1 MKIEPFTISVSSEVL
16 DDLQRRLV
24 NYRWPMDFDNDL
36 WQYGTNGDYL
46 KELVD
51 YWIKDYDWRLQ
62 EEHINSFSHFRTE
75 IDEMPI
81 HFIHERG
88 KGPSPIPIILNHGW
102 PWTFW
107 DFHKVI
113 EPLTDP
119 ASHGGDPADAF
130 DVIVPSLPGFGFSS
144 PLTTS
149 GINYWRT
156 ADMWVTLMREV
167 LGYDKF
173 AVQGGDWGSLIG
185 AQLGHKYAQHLI
197 GLHLG
202 IMVPLDLFE
211 NGTPDQSE
219 FAEDEL
225 HKFETNTNFF
235 IQEDG
240 YFKIQATKPQTV
252 TYGLNDSPVGL
263 CAWILEKRYT
273 WGDCNGDVESRF
285 SKDELIT
292 VIMLYWITESFGT
305 SARYY
310 YEAAHHLWKPS
321 HDRQPV
327 VEAPTG
333 IAYFP
338 KEVIH
343 MPKAWAERYYN
354 LQHWT
359 DIPSGGHFAPMEEP
373 EALVKD
379 VRTFFRQLR

>member
-1 MKIEPFTISVSSEVL
+1 MKIEPFTISVSSDVL
-16 DDLQRRLV
+16 DDLQQRLV
-24 NYRWPMDFDNDL
+24 NYRWPLDFDNDE

-51 YWIKDYDWRLQ
+51 YWINDYDWRLQ
-62 EEHINSFSHFRTE
+62 EKHLNSFSHFRTE

-144 PLTTS
+144 PLTKS

-156 ADMWVTLMREV
+156 ADMWVSLMRDV
-167 LGYDKF
+167 LGYDRF

-185 AQLGHKYAQHLI
+185 AQLGHKYAEHLI

-252 TYGLNDSPVGL
+252 TFGLNDSPVGL
-263 CAWILEKRYT
+263 CAWILEKRYS

-292 VIMLYWITESFGT
+292 VMMLYWITESFGT

>member
-24 NYRWPMDFDNDL
+24 NYRWPMDFDNDE

-51 YWIKDYDWRLQ
+51 YWIKDYDWRLE

-75 IDEMPI
+75 IEEMPI

-88 KGPSPIPIILNHGW
+88 KGPRPIPIILNHGW

-130 DVIVPSLPGFGFSS
+130 DVILPSLPGFGFSS
-144 PLTTS
+144 PLTKS

-156 ADMWVTLMREV
+156 ADMWVSLMRDV

-185 AQLGHKYAQHLI
+185 AQLGHKYAEHLI

-252 TYGLNDSPVGL
+252 TYGMNDSPVGL

-292 VIMLYWITESFGT
+292 VMMLYWITESFGT

-321 HDRQPV
+321 HDRRPV

-338 KEVIH
+338 KEVIQ
-343 MPKAWAERYYN
+343 MPKAWAKRYYN
-354 LQHWT
+354 LQRWT
-359 DIPSGGHFAPMEEP
+359 EIPSGGHFAPMEEP
-373 EALVKD
+373 RALVED
-379 VRTFFRQLR
+379 IRAFFRQLR

>member
-1 MKIEPFTISVSSEVL
+1 MNIEPFNISVSSEVL
-16 DDLQRRLV
+16 DDLQQRLV
-24 NYRWPMDFDNDL
+24 NYRWPLDFDNDH

-75 IDEMPI
+75 IEGMPI

-88 KGPSPIPIILNHGW
+88 KGPRPIPIILNHGW

-130 DVIVPSLPGFGFSS
+130 DVILPSLPGYGFSS

-156 ADMWVTLMREV
+156 ADMWVTLMRDV

-211 NGTPDQSE
+211 NGTPDESE
-219 FAEDEL
+219 FAEDER
-225 HKFETNTNFF
+225 HKFDTNTNFF

-252 TYGLNDSPVGL
+252 AYGLNDSPVGL
-263 CAWILEKRYT
+263 CAWILEKRHS

-292 VIMLYWITESFGT
+292 VMMLYWITETLGT

-338 KEVIH
+338 KEVIQ
-343 MPKAWAERYYN
+343 MPKNWAKRYYN
-354 LQHWT
+354 LQRWT
-359 DIPSGGHFAPMEEP
+359 EIPSGGHFAPMEEP
-373 EALVKD
+373 QALVKD
-379 VRTFFRQLR
+379 IRAFFRELR

>member
-1 MKIEPFTISVSSEVL
+1 MKIEPFTISVSSDVL
-16 DDLQRRLV
+16 DDLQQRLV
-24 NYRWPMDFDNDL
+24 NYRWPLDFDNDE

-46 KELVD
+46 NELVD
-51 YWIKDYDWRLQ
+51 YWINDYDWRLQ
-62 EEHINSFSHFRTE
+62 EKHLNSFSHFRTE

-144 PLTTS
+144 PLTKS

-156 ADMWVTLMREV
+156 ADMWVSLMRDV
-167 LGYDKF
+167 LGYDRF

-185 AQLGHKYAQHLI
+185 AQLGHKYAEHLI

-252 TYGLNDSPVGL
+252 TFGLNDSPVGL
-263 CAWILEKRYT
+263 CAWILEKRYS

-292 VIMLYWITESFGT
+292 VMMLYWITESFGT